1 MLIIRLLIVL
11 EMLCV
16 NIASVERFCRR
27 KYRRSVNFL
36 VLAAFSLLFFGS
48 ILLLFPQYGN
58 GKLMILGLLYLIPL
72 SLLYENSIFRMF
84 IIMCMNW
91 AYSLF
96 AFVSAYQISRLLGE
110 ENLYVNM
117 LLIQTGIYAVTLYPL
132 FKWAIPKFI
141 FILEN
146 LGNYN
151 RECVRYFNLN
161 CILQSATIVILN
173 VVFLAEAGSPAK
185 ILAIC
190 FFFGTTILSY
200 VMIYHIV
207 SDSVRIRK
215 LEQVSLRDDL
225 TGLANR
231 VCLFEDLQELRRG
244 KAVFSILFM
253 DFDRFKEVNDTY
265 GHVVGDQY
273 LRHFADICGDVF
285 RGSGK
290 AYRFGGDEFVVLCPG
305 DIPEDKIEELQ
316 ACRSWE
322 QGAPCPFNQVSIGA
336 IACRPPFEDADFLM
350 HEVDQKMYEMKLKS
364 REALLGVTGSG
375 RTFANEKGSAI

>member
-1 MLIIRLLIVL
+1 MLIIQLLIIL

-16 NIASVERFCRR
+16 NMASVEGFCRR
-27 KYRRSVNFL
+27 KYRRVVSFL

-48 ILLLFPQYGN
+48 IIFLFPKYGD

-72 SLLYENSIFRMF
+72 SFLYENRIFQIF
-84 IIMCMNW
+84 IIMCINW

-96 AFVSAYQISRLLGE
+96 AFVAAFQISRLLGE

-117 LLIQTGIYAVTLYPL
+117 LLIQTGIYALTLYPL
-132 FKWAIPKFI
+132 FKWAMPKFI

-146 LGNYN
+146 LGKYN

-161 CILQSATIVILN
+161 CILQSATIVVLN
-173 VVFLAEAGSPAK
+173 IVFLAEAGSIAK
-185 ILAIC
+185 ILAIF

-200 VMIYHIV
+200 VMLYHIV

-215 LEQVSLRDDL
+215 LEQVSLQDDL

-231 VCLFEDLQELRRG
+231 VCLFEDLQGLLRG
-244 KAVFSILFM
+244 QDVFSILFM
-253 DFDRFKEVNDTY
+253 DLDRFKEVNDTY

-273 LRHFADICGDVF
+273 LRHFADICKDVF
-285 RGSGK
+285 QDGGK
-290 AYRFGGDEFVVLCPG
+290 VYRFGGDEFVALCPG
-305 DIPEDKIEELQ
+305 SIPKDKTEEIRTCQ
-316 ACRSWE
+316 NWE
-322 QGAPCPFNQVSIGA
+322 QGAPCSFNQVSIGA
-336 IACRPPFEDADFLM
+336 IECRPPFKDADRLM

-364 REALLGVTGSG
+364 RKE
-375 RTFANEKGSAI
+375 RTK

>member
-1 MLIIRLLIVL
+1 MLIIQLFIML

-16 NIASVERFCRR
+16 NIASFEGFCRR
-27 KYRRSVNFL
+27 KYRRVVNFL
-36 VLAAFSLLFFGS
+36 VLAAFSVLFFGS
-48 ILLLFPQYGN
+48 IILLFPQYGD
-58 GKLMILGLLYLIPL
+58 GKRMILGLLYLIPF
-72 SLLYENSIFRMF
+72 SFLYENSIFQLF

-96 AFVSAYQISRLLGE
+96 AFVVAFQISRFLGE

-117 LLIQTGIYAVTLYPL
+117 LMIQTSIYALTLYPL
-132 FKWAIPKFI
+132 FKWAMPKFI

-146 LGNYN
+146 LGKYN

-161 CILQSATIVILN
+161 CILQSATIVVLN

-185 ILAIC
+185 ILAIL

-200 VMIYHIV
+200 IMLYHIV

-231 VCLFEDLQELRRG
+231 VCLFEDLQELLRG
-244 KAVFSILFM
+244 KEVFSILFM
-253 DFDRFKEVNDTY
+253 DLDRFKEANDTH

-273 LRHFADICGDVF
+273 LRHFADICRDVF
-285 RGSGK
+285 RDNGEV
-290 AYRFGGDEFVVLCPG
+290 YRFGGDEFVVLCPG
-305 DIPEDKIEELQ
+305 GIPKDKTEEIR
-316 ACRSWE
+316 ACRNWE

-336 IACRPPFEDADFLM
+336 IECRPPFKDADRLM
-350 HEVDQKMYEMKLKS
+350 HEVD
-364 REALLGVTGSG
+364 
-375 RTFANEKGSAI
+375 

>member
-1 MLIIRLLIVL
+1 M
-11 EMLCV
+11 
-16 NIASVERFCRR
+16 
-27 KYRRSVNFL
+27 
-36 VLAAFSLLFFGS
+36 
-48 ILLLFPQYGN
+48 
-58 GKLMILGLLYLIPL
+58 
-72 SLLYENSIFRMF
+72 
-84 IIMCMNW
+84 
-91 AYSLF
+91 
-96 AFVSAYQISRLLGE
+96 
-110 ENLYVNM
+110 
-117 LLIQTGIYAVTLYPL
+117 
-132 FKWAIPKFI
+132 
-141 FILEN
+141 
-146 LGNYN
+146 
-151 RECVRYFNLN
+151 
-161 CILQSATIVILN
+161 
-173 VVFLAEAGSPAK
+173 
-185 ILAIC
+185 
-190 FFFGTTILSY
+190 
-200 VMIYHIV
+200 

-253 DFDRFKEVNDTY
+253 DLDRFKEVNDTY

-316 ACRSWE
+316 ACQSWE

-364 REALLGVTGSG
+364 REARS
-375 RTFANEKGSAI
+375 R

>member
-1 MLIIRLLIVL
+1 MLIVRLFIVL

-16 NIASVERFCRR
+16 NIASVEGFCRR
-27 KYRRSVNFL
+27 KYNRVISLL
-36 VLAAFSLLFFGS
+36 VLAAFSVLFFGS
-48 ILLLFPQYGN
+48 IIFLFPQYGD
-58 GKLMILGLLYLIPL
+58 GKLMFLGLLYLIPL
-72 SLLYENSIFRMF
+72 SFLYENSVFRMF

-96 AFVSAYQISRLLGE
+96 AFVAAFQISRLLGE
-110 ENLYVNM
+110 VNLYLNM
-117 LLIQTGIYAVTLYPL
+117 LLIQTGIYALTLHPL
-132 FKWAIPKFI
+132 FKWAMPKFI

-146 LGNYN
+146 LGKYN

-161 CILQSATIVILN
+161 CVLQSATIVVLN

-185 ILAIC
+185 ILTIF

-231 VCLFEDLQELRRG
+231 VCLFEDLQELRCG
-244 KAVFSILFM
+244 KNVFSILFM
-253 DFDRFKEVNDTY
+253 DLDRFKEVNDTH

-273 LRHFADICGDVF
+273 LRHFANICREIF
-285 RGSGK
+285 RDRGK
-290 AYRFGGDEFVVLCPG
+290 VYRFGGDEFVVLCPG
-305 DIPEDKIEELQ
+305 SIPEDKTEEIR

-322 QGAPCPFNQVSIGA
+322 TGAPCPFNQVSIGA
-336 IACRPPFEDADFLM
+336 LECHPPFKDADRLM
-350 HEVDQKMYEMKLKS
+350 YEVDQKMYEMKLRSKKA
-364 REALLGVTGSG
+364 RHQ
-375 RTFANEKGSAI
+375 